1 VADIITHQPHP
12 STSTPLHPPDQ
23 VCAKCEKKLAKQGT
37 LAATD
42 VWKGAGQ
49 QNQQRKI
56 GENKLLSSKSR
67 YSPYA
72 TPPSKA
78 STSQVPYGERKRAAK
93 AGAAAEAGTLDLAGG
108 KGGAV
113 AKCEV
118 CKTVVAKV
126 RSPPACLHRPLKNAN
141 SPPTGPPRRQVAP
154 TKKVR
159 IPPFISDLCLLIR
172 NR

>member
-1 VADIITHQPHP
+1 MADIITHQPHP

-118 CKTVVAKV
+118 CKTVVARPGAKFCQGPFPSRV
-126 RSPPACLHRPLKNAN
+126 SASPFEECELTPHRPAS
-141 SPPTGPPRRQVAP
+141 SPGCAYKKGTHPP
-154 TKKVR
+154 
-159 IPPFISDLCLLIR
+159 LHL
-172 NR
+172 

>member
-1 VADIITHQPHP
+1 M
-12 STSTPLHPPDQ
+12 

-72 TPPSKA
+72 PPPSSKA

-118 CKTVVAKV
+118 CKTVVA
-126 RSPPACLHRPLKNAN
+126 RPGAKFCQGCAYKKGCCAICGKEILD
-141 SPPTGPPRRQVAP
+141 
-154 TKKVR
+154 TKMYKQTTR
-159 IPPFISDLCLLIR
+159 
-172 NR
+172 

>member
-1 VADIITHQPHP
+1 M
-12 STSTPLHPPDQ
+12 
-23 VCAKCEKKLAKQGT
+23 CAKCEKKLAKQGT

-72 TPPSKA
+72 PPPSSKA
-78 STSQVPYGERKRAAK
+78 STSQVPYGEMKRAAK
-93 AGAAAEAGTLDLAGG
+93 AGAKDPAGGGLDLAGG

-118 CKTVVAKV
+118 CKTVVARPGAKFCQGASSLSLSRV
-126 RSPPACLHRPLKNAN
+126 SATLGLTPSPSARLARLRLQK
-141 SPPTGPPRRQVAP
+141 R
-154 TKKVR
+154 
-159 IPPFISDLCLLIR
+159 
-172 NR
+172 

>member
-1 VADIITHQPHP
+1 M
-12 STSTPLHPPDQ
+12 

-72 TPPSKA
+72 PPPSQA
-78 STSQVPYGERKRAAK
+78 STSTIPYGELKKKGAK
-93 AGAAAEAGTLDLAGG
+93 VAAAAADPLDLAGG

-113 AKCEV
+113 AKCQV
-118 CKTVVAKV
+118 CKTVVA
-126 RSPPACLHRPLKNAN
+126 RPGAKFCQGCAYKKGVCAMCGKEILD
-141 SPPTGPPRRQVAP
+141 
-154 TKKVR
+154 TKMYKQTTR
-159 IPPFISDLCLLIR
+159 
-172 NR
+172 

>member
-1 VADIITHQPHP
+1 M
-12 STSTPLHPPDQ
+12 

-56 GENKLLSSKSR
+56 GENKLLSSKAR

-72 TPPSKA
+72 PPTAGA
-78 STSQVPYGERKRAAK
+78 SSSSSASSMPYGERNKRAK
-93 AGAAAEAGTLDLAGG
+93 AGKGEDATAGPDLAGG

-113 AKCEV
+113 GRCEV
-118 CKTVVAKV
+118 CRSVVARPGAKYCQG
-126 RSPPACLHRPLKNAN
+126 ACAMCGKEILD
-141 SPPTGPPRRQVAP
+141 
-154 TKKVR
+154 TKMYKQSTR
-159 IPPFISDLCLLIR
+159 
-172 NR
+172 